1 MLAHAKGL
9 VMRFPRLVWRW
20 LSQTAFPSI
29 PVLGPLSRCAPKHHF
44 GAIKEF
50 LIALCFSTST
60 FWLTALLLRAF
71 SRNHDAGVGTLIY
84 QTVSTGQLFI
94 FAVGFLGPILI
105 LAAEDPPKAR
115 AFPGRVWHF
124 LGLILLATVA
134 AGFYAV
140 QLFGR
145 SPGFTD
151 LVDVDFLFK
160 ASLYI
165 AALTAGLRYLT
176 IVYRRSTLEF
186 DAEKELK
193 KPVENFVDDFTKM
206 HRGDSTA

>member
-1 MLAHAKGL
+1 
-9 VMRFPRLVWRW
+9 MRFLGQAWHW

-29 PVLGPLSRCAPKHHF
+29 PVLGPLSRCAPRHHF

-50 LIALCFSTST
+50 MIALCFSTST

-71 SRNHDAGVGTLIY
+71 AQNRGAEPSNLLY
-84 QTVSTGQLFI
+84 QTVNAGQLFI

-105 LAAEDPPKAR
+105 MAADDPPRAR
-115 AFPGRVWHF
+115 VFPGRTWHF
-124 LGLILLATVA
+124 LGLILLATIA
-134 AGFYAV
+134 SGFYAL

-145 SPGFTD
+145 SPGFAE
-151 LVDVDFLFK
+151 LIDVDFLFR

-165 AALTAGLRYLT
+165 AILTAGLRYLT

-193 KPVENFVDDFTKM
+193 GPVENFVNDFTKR
-206 HRGDSTA
+206 HSGEQTS

>member
-1 MLAHAKGL
+1 
-9 VMRFPRLVWRW
+9 MRFLAPIWRW
-20 LSQTAFPSI
+20 LSQTAFPAI
-29 PVLGPLSRCAPKHHF
+29 PVLGPLCRCAPRHHF

-50 LIALCFSTST
+50 MIALCFSTST

-71 SRNHDAGVGTLIY
+71 AQNHDAQPSTLLY

-105 LAAEDPPKAR
+105 LAADDPPKAR
-115 AFPGRVWHF
+115 VFPGRVWHF

-145 SPGFTD
+145 SPGFAQ
-151 LVDVDFLFK
+151 LVDVDFLFT

-193 KPVENFVDDFTKM
+193 KPVETFVDTFTKM
-206 HRGDSTA
+206 HSGDSAA